1 MTDNYINQITID
13 CFVNKEMYNNK
24 IKQNIKKSID
34 KKEKKFYRKRILNLT
49 KDLLYNAS
57 KIKLSPDIKYSFDN
71 YLKCCIDNFK
81 IIDKTDIIQ
90 EEYKNLDNYESL
102 EEICSD
108 LDDNI
113 NITKEEADKLM
124 MRSIKINNSTL
135 DKFVK
140 KKMIKKE
147 NEIVLPQQK
156 NINLSDPIL
165 KTKGIP
171 NNSIK
176 KKKNISN
183 IYEEKNT
190 ENYKKEYK
198 NEENKNENKETK

>member
-1 MTDNYINQITID
+1 MTDNYINQITLD
-13 CFVNKEMYNNK
+13 CFVNKEVFNNK
-24 IKQNIKKSID
+24 VKQNIKKMID
-34 KKEKKFYRKRILNLT
+34 KKDKKFYRKRIINLT
-49 KDLLYNAS
+49 REILYNS
-57 KIKLSPDIKYSFDN
+57 KLELSPDIKYSFDN
-71 YLKCCIDNFK
+71 YIKCCIDNFK

-90 EEYKNLDNYESL
+90 EEYKNLDIDKCL
-102 EEICSD
+102 EDISSD

-147 NEIVLPQQK
+147 DEIVLPQQK
-156 NINLSDPIL
+156 NIDLNDPVL
-165 KTKGIP
+165 KTKGIR

-176 KKKNISN
+176 KKKNITN

-190 ENYKKEYK
+190 ENDKKEYIK
-198 NEENKNENKETK
+198 NEENKNEDKIK

>member
-1 MTDNYINQITID
+1 MTDNYINQITLD
-13 CFVNKEMYNNK
+13 CFVNKEVFNNK
-24 IKQNIKKSID
+24 VKQNIKKMID
-34 KKEKKFYRKRILNLT
+34 KKDKKFYRKRIINLT
-49 KDLLYNAS
+49 REILYNS
-57 KIKLSPDIKYSFDN
+57 KLELSPDIKYSFDN
-71 YLKCCIDNFK
+71 YIKCCIDNFK

-90 EEYKNLDNYESL
+90 EEYKNLDLDKCL
-102 EEICSD
+102 EDISSD

-147 NEIVLPQQK
+147 DEIVLPQQK
-156 NINLSDPIL
+156 NIDLNDPVL
-165 KTKGIP
+165 KTKGIR

-176 KKKNISN
+176 KKKNITN

-190 ENYKKEYK
+190 ENDKKEYIK
-198 NEENKNENKETK
+198 NEENKNEDKIK